1 MCRSGAQEGV
11 IVTGIADTRLLDE
24 LSQQFMRAISLTWG
38 GEVSTEAAKALEPI
52 LGKEWKDRLILYK
65 LSGTYQLA
73 SSISMILVDEDI
85 YRNHGASIAT
95 MKIRAIKEIR
105 AMTGKGL
112 TEAKAFVE
120 AAEHNHNVTQISN
133 FQRDENPKAWE
144 MKMLASIDVLRQC
157 GFEVNYA

>member
-1 MCRSGAQEGV
+1 MCRSGAHKGD

-24 LSQQFMRAISLTWG
+24 LSQQFLRAVSLTCG
-38 GEVSTEAAKALEPI
+38 SEVGTEAAKALEPI
-52 LGKEWKDRLILYK
+52 LGKAWKDRLIIHK

-73 SSISMILVDEDI
+73 SSISIILVDDEV
-85 YRNHGASIAT
+85 YRNYGSNAAT

-105 AMTGKGL
+105 AMTGFGLVQAKG
-112 TEAKAFVE
+112 FVE
-120 AAEHNHNVTQISN
+120 TAEHERQVAQLSN